1 MSVVSIID
9 QFFLHFFSKDVWMLL
24 LFLSSY
30 IIFTIV
36 FSRFL
41 RFLLDVMRDN
51 DAPPPLP
58 PRNRNNNSGGGGGGG
73 GGGIDFTTPTTLSTA
88 KKRKAGRTEEAT
100 R

>member
-58 PRNRNNNSGGGGGGG
+58 PRNRNNNGGGGGG
-73 GGGIDFTTPTTLSTA
+73 GGGIDVTTPITLSTA

>member
-58 PRNRNNNSGGGGGGG
+58 PRNRNNNGGGGC
-73 GGGIDFTTPTTLSTA
+73 IDFTTPITLSTA

>member
-9 QFFLHFFSKDVWMLL
+9 QFLFHFFSKDVWMLL

-41 RFLLDVMRDN
+41 RFLLDIMREN

-58 PRNRNNNSGGGGGGG
+58 PRNRNNNGGGG
-73 GGGIDFTTPTTLSTA
+73 GGGIDFTTPTTSSTA

>member
-1 MSVVSIID
+1 MSVVSIIH
-9 QFFLHFFSKDVWMLL
+9 QFLFRLFSKDVWMLL

-41 RFLLDVMRDN
+41 QFLLDVMREN
-51 DAPPPLP
+51 DAPPSPPPLP
-58 PRNRNNNSGGGGGGG
+58 PRIRNNNGG
-73 GGGIDFTTPTTLSTA
+73 DFTTPTTSSTA
-88 KKRKAGRTEEAT
+88 KKRKAGKTEEAT